1 MDSFLKQVK
10 DNIDRFSMLEENE
23 DVLVGLSGGADS
35 VALLLSLYKLGYKVK
50 ACHLNHCLRGEE
62 ADRDEY
68 FCKNLCDK
76 LNIEL
81 VIKRENVAQYAKSSK
96 QSTETAAREIRYKFF
111 DDISKGCKIA
121 TAHTASDIIETMIFH
136 LARGTGLTGLCSI
149 PPVRGKI
156 IRPLISCTRADIEH
170 FLQCL
175 NQDFVIDSTNLTND
189 YTRNKIRSQ
198 IVPVLKN
205 INPQAEKA
213 AVNLAFRL
221 REEEDFLEKTAK
233 VELER
238 AKTKEGF
245 KVWVFNNTHT
255 AIKHRMIKMLCK
267 NAGVPMCEFNSKH
280 ILALESLLKSNNPS
294 AKVYLPADFI
304 AKREY
309 ENIKIERKINKD
321 DCQVKET
328 LLENFI
334 NNEQNINDVKIVVK
348 KYKKNYLFYKTF
360 NTFYV
365 DCDTIDMQSCV
376 LRKRQIGDKIRL
388 SDKSGSKTLK
398 KLLIEKK
405 IPADRRDKLIVI
417 ADKNGV
423 IAVQDIGIDV
433 SRKVANGEILEI
445 KIKG

>member
-10 DNIDRFSMLEENE
+10 DNIDRFSMLEEDEN
-23 DVLVGLSGGADS
+23 VLVGLSGGADS

-50 ACHLNHCLRGEE
+50 ACHLNHCLRGDE

-81 VIKRENVAQYAKSSK
+81 VIKRENIAEYAKNSK
-96 QSTETAAREIRYKFF
+96 QSIETAAREIRYKFF
-111 DDISKGCKIA
+111 DDVSNGCKIA
-121 TAHTASDIIETMIFH
+121 TAHTASDTIETMIFH

-156 IRPLISCTRADIEH
+156 IRPLISLTRAEIEN
-170 FLQCL
+170 FLQNI
-175 NQDFVIDSTNLTND
+175 NQDFVTDSTNLTDD

-198 IVPVLKN
+198 IIPVLKN

-221 REEEDFLEKTAK
+221 REEEDFLETTAK
-233 VELER
+233 AELER
-238 AKTKEGF
+238 AKTKDGF
-245 KVWVFNNTHT
+245 KVWVFNNTDK
-255 AIKHRMIKMLCK
+255 AIKHRMLKMLCK
-267 NAGVPMCEFNSKH
+267 NVGVPMHEFNSKH
-280 ILALESLLKSNNPS
+280 ILALESLLKNNNPS
-294 AKVYLPADFI
+294 ARISLPADFI

-309 ENIKIERKINKD
+309 ENIKIERKIN
-321 DCQVKET
+321 QNSQEVKEI
-328 LLENFI
+328 LLENLI
-334 NNEQNINDVKIVVK
+334 DNGQNINDINIIIK
-348 KYKKNYLFYKTF
+348 KHKKNYLFYKTF

-376 LRKRQIGDKIRL
+376 LRKRQTGDKIRL
-388 SDKSGSKTLK
+388 SEKSGSKTLK

-405 IPADRRDKLIVI
+405 IPADKRDKLIVI

-423 IAVQDIGIDV
+423 IAVQDVGIDI
-433 SRKVANGEILEI
+433 SRKVADGEILEI

>member
-10 DNIDRFSMLEENE
+10 DNIDRFSMLEEDEN
-23 DVLVGLSGGADS
+23 VLVGLSGGADS

-50 ACHLNHCLRGEE
+50 ACHLNHCLRGDE

-81 VIKRENVAQYAKSSK
+81 VIKRENIAEYAKNSK
-96 QSTETAAREIRYKFF
+96 QSIETAAREIRYKFF
-111 DDISKGCKIA
+111 DDVSNGCKIA
-121 TAHTASDIIETMIFH
+121 TAHTASDTIETMIFH

-156 IRPLISCTRADIEH
+156 IRPLISLTRAEIED
-170 FLQCL
+170 FLQNI
-175 NQDFVIDSTNLTND
+175 NQDFVTDSTNLTDD

-198 IVPVLKN
+198 IIPVLKN

-221 REEEDFLEKTAK
+221 REEEDFLETTAK
-233 VELER
+233 AELER
-238 AKTKEGF
+238 AKTKDGF

-255 AIKHRMIKMLCK
+255 AIKHRMLKMLCK
-267 NAGVPMCEFNSKH
+267 NAGVPMYEFNSKH
-280 ILALESLLKSNNPS
+280 ILALESLLKNNNPS
-294 AKVYLPADFI
+294 ARISLPADFI

-309 ENIKIERKINKD
+309 ENIKIERKIN
-321 DCQVKET
+321 QNSQEVKEI
-328 LLENFI
+328 LLENLI
-334 NNEQNINDVKIVVK
+334 DNGQNINDVNIMIK
-348 KYKKNYLFYKTF
+348 KHKKNYVFYKTF

-376 LRKRQIGDKIRL
+376 LRKRQTGDKIRL
-388 SDKSGSKTLK
+388 SEKSGSKTLK

-405 IPADRRDKLIVI
+405 IPADKRDKLIVI

-423 IAVQDIGIDV
+423 IAVQNIGIDI
-433 SRKVANGEILEI
+433 SRKPADGEILEI

>member
-10 DNIDRFSMLEENE
+10 DNIDRFSMLVENE
-23 DVLVGLSGGADS
+23 TVLVGLSGGADS
-35 VALLLSLYKLGYKVK
+35 VALLLSLYKLGYKVR
-50 ACHLNHCLRGEE
+50 ACHLNHCLRGDE

-81 VIKRENVAQYAKSSK
+81 VIKRENIAEYAKNSK

-111 DDISKGCKIA
+111 DYVAEGQKIA
-121 TAHTASDIIETMIFH
+121 TAHSASDTIETMIFH

-149 PPVRGKI
+149 PPVRGNI
-156 IRPLISCTRADIEH
+156 IRPLISLTREEIEN
-170 FLQCL
+170 FLQSL
-175 NQDFVIDSTNLTND
+175 NQDFVTDSTNLTDD

-221 REEEDFLEKTAK
+221 REEEDFLETNAK
-233 VELER
+233 MELER
-238 AKTKEGF
+238 AKTKDGF

-255 AIKHRMIKMLCK
+255 AIKHRMLKMLCK
-267 NAGVPMCEFNSKH
+267 NAGVSMHEFNSKH
-280 ILALESLLKSNNPS
+280 ITALESLLKNNNPS
-294 AKVYLPADFI
+294 ARISLPADFI

-309 ENIKIERKINKD
+309 ENIKVERKIN
-321 DCQVKET
+321 QNSQEVKEI
-328 LLENFI
+328 LLENLI
-334 NNEQNINDVKIVVK
+334 DNGQNINDVNITIR
-348 KYKKNYLFYKTF
+348 KYKKNYVFYKTF

-376 LRKRQIGDKIRL
+376 LRKRQTGDKIRL
-388 SDKSGSKTLK
+388 SEKSGSKTLK

-405 IPADRRDKLIVI
+405 IPADKRDKLIVI

-423 IAVQDIGIDV
+423 IAVQNIGIDI
-433 SRKVANGEILEI
+433 SRKPADGEILEI

>member
-10 DNIDRFSMLEENE
+10 DNIDRFSMLEQGEN
-23 DVLVGLSGGADS
+23 VLVGLSGGADS
-35 VALLLSLYKLGYKVK
+35 VALLLSLCKLGYKVK
-50 ACHLNHCLRGEE
+50 ACHLNHCLRGDE

-68 FCKNLCDK
+68 FCKKLCDK

-81 VIKRENVAQYAKSSK
+81 VIKRENIAEYAKNSK

-111 DDISKGCKIA
+111 DDVSNGCKIA
-121 TAHTASDIIETMIFH
+121 TAHTASDTIETMIFH

-149 PPVRGKI
+149 PPVRDKI
-156 IRPLISCTRADIEH
+156 IRPLISCTRTEIES
-170 FLQCL
+170 FLQNL
-175 NQDFVIDSTNLTND
+175 NQDFVTDSTNLTDD
-189 YTRNKIRSQ
+189 YTRNKIRSL

-221 REEEDFLEKTAK
+221 RTEENYLEMTAKAELEK
-233 VELER
+233 
-238 AKTKEGF
+238 AKTKDGF
-245 KVWVFNNTHT
+245 KVWVFNNTHE

-267 NAGVPMCEFNSKH
+267 NAGVPMHEFNSKH
-280 ILALESLLKSNNPS
+280 ILALENLLKSSNPS
-294 AKVYLPADFI
+294 SRIYLPDDFI

-309 ENIKIERKINKD
+309 ENVKIERKINED
-321 DCQVKET
+321 ITQVKEI
-328 LLENFI
+328 LLENII
-334 NNEQNINDVKIVVK
+334 NNEQNINGVNITVK

-376 LRKRQIGDKIRL
+376 LRKRQTGDKIRL

-405 IPADRRDKLIVI
+405 VPADKRDKLIVI

-423 IAVQDIGIDV
+423 IAVQDIGIDI

>member
-10 DNIDRFSMLEENE
+10 DNIDRFSMLGENE
-23 DVLVGLSGGADS
+23 TVLVGLSGGADS
-35 VALLLSLYKLGYKVK
+35 VALLLSLYKLGYKVR
-50 ACHLNHCLRGEE
+50 ACHLNHCLRGDE

-81 VIKRENVAQYAKSSK
+81 VIKRENIAEYAKNSK

-111 DDISKGCKIA
+111 DDVAEGCKIA
-121 TAHTASDIIETMIFH
+121 TAHSASDTIETMIFH

-149 PPVRGKI
+149 PPVRGNI
-156 IRPLISCTRADIEH
+156 IRPLISLTREEIEN
-170 FLQCL
+170 FLQSL
-175 NQDFVIDSTNLTND
+175 NQDFVTDSTNLTDD

-221 REEEDFLEKTAK
+221 REEEDFLEINAK
-233 VELER
+233 MELER
-238 AKTKEGF
+238 AKTKDGF

-255 AIKHRMIKMLCK
+255 AIKHRMLKMLCK
-267 NAGVPMCEFNSKH
+267 NAGVPMHEFNSKH
-280 ILALESLLKSNNPS
+280 IAALESLLKNNNPS
-294 AKVYLPADFI
+294 ARISLPADFI

-309 ENIKIERKINKD
+309 ENIKIERKIN
-321 DCQVKET
+321 QNSQEVKEI
-328 LLENFI
+328 LLENLI
-334 NNEQNINDVKIVVK
+334 DNGQNINDVNITIR
-348 KYKKNYLFYKTF
+348 KYKKNYVFYKTF

-376 LRKRQIGDKIRL
+376 LRKRQTGDKIRL
-388 SDKSGSKTLK
+388 SEKSGSKTLK

-405 IPADRRDKLIVI
+405 IPADKRDKLIVI

-423 IAVQDIGIDV
+423 IAVQNIGIDI
-433 SRKVANGEILEI
+433 SRKPADGEILEI